1 MTPPFF
7 QPSAAQLNAV
17 IRGVA
22 YHLSHY
28 LHKAVRILLLGW
40 LLLFSLN
47 VQAETPL
54 LPPEKAFQFSV
65 ESVDSHQAELR
76 WNMPEQYYLY
86 RHQFKVEHGQQVLAL
101 ELPPAEDVYDENYG
115 HTQVYYRQVSFKI
128 PTQAVQRYQVSWQGC
143 AQDRLCYPPQRIE
156 FQTDS
161 TGLVILDNQSAAQK
175 NLWGGHSN
183 PTQNVFSTTP
193 ANSTLA
199 SSTSPAAAQPITAQD
214 QIWSEKLA
222 QSSFAYGLLL
232 FLGLGVL
239 LAFTPCSLPM
249 LPILT
254 SLLVREHKG
263 VKAWTIALVFVCSMA
278 MVYAI
283 LGLIASSAGLNFQ
296 RWLQQPA
303 TLIAFSLL
311 FVLFALNLF
320 GLFEI
325 KLPRAWVNRLDQA
338 QSMQKGGNLAGA
350 ALMGMLS
357 ALLVGPCM
365 TAPLAG
371 ALLFISQTQSQM
383 QGALL
388 LFTLGFG
395 MGTPLLLASVL
406 GAKALP
412 RAGLWMHQVK
422 VLFAFIMLAL
432 ALYFIRPLLGEA
444 WMQWLSLALGLGFVG
459 YVLHRLSG
467 YHGVLRAIYL
477 SALLVVV
484 PYLIYSQYQHSQRF
498 WQQENDA
505 VLEWHR
511 ATTAT
516 ELQQLL
522 AQAPKNQR
530 MIIDV
535 YADWCV
541 ACRPIEQQV
550 LTSSTVKQALAEF
563 YLIKLD
569 LSHYDASHQALLNKW
584 EILGPPTF
592 LFLDA
597 QQQEIRSLRLTGAF
611 NESTLLN
618 QLQQLQTT
626 QESSP

>member
-1 MTPPFF
+1 MKQSLF
-7 QPSAAQLNAV
+7 QTFWQAAVDLMADIFRSMNKGFSFLLA
-17 IRGVA
+17 
-22 YHLSHY
+22 S
-28 LHKAVRILLLGW
+28 LLL
-40 LLLFSLN
+40 LCSLSLH
-47 VQAETPL
+47 AEAPL
-54 LPPEKAFQFSV
+54 LPPEQAFQFSV
-65 ESVDSHQAELR
+65 ESVNSQQAELR

-86 RHQFKVEHGQQVLAL
+86 QHQFKVEHGQQILAL

-128 PTQAVQRYQVSWQGC
+128 PTQAAQRYQVSWQGC

-161 TGLVILDNQSAAQK
+161 TGLVILDNQSAIQK

-183 PTQNVFSTTP
+183 PPQNVFSTTQS
-193 ANSTLA
+193 NSTQA
-199 SSTSPAAAQPITAQD
+199 SSTSAAIAQPITAQD
-214 QIWSEKLA
+214 QMWSEKLA

-232 FLGLGVL
+232 FFGLGIL

-303 TLIAFSLL
+303 TLIAFSSL

-467 YHGVLRAIYL
+467 YHGALRAIYL

-484 PYLIYSQYQHSQRF
+484 PYLIYTQYQHSQRF
-498 WQQENDA
+498 WQQENDT
-505 VLEWHR
+505 VLE
-511 ATTAT
+511 
-516 ELQQLL
+516 
-522 AQAPKNQR
+522 
-530 MIIDV
+530 
-535 YADWCV
+535 
-541 ACRPIEQQV
+541 
-550 LTSSTVKQALAEF
+550 
-563 YLIKLD
+563 
-569 LSHYDASHQALLNKW
+569 
-584 EILGPPTF
+584 
-592 LFLDA
+592 
-597 QQQEIRSLRLTGAF
+597 
-611 NESTLLN
+611 
-618 QLQQLQTT
+618 
-626 QESSP
+626 

>member
-1 MTPPFF
+1 MADIFRYM
-7 QPSAAQLNAV
+7 N
-17 IRGVA
+17 RG
-22 YHLSHY
+22 LSC
-28 LHKAVRILLLGW
+28 LLASLLL
-40 LLLFSLN
+40 LCSLSLH
-47 VQAETPL
+47 AEAPL
-54 LPPEKAFQFSV
+54 LPPEQAFQFSV
-65 ESVDSHQAELR
+65 ESVNPQQAELR

-86 RHQFKVEHGQQVLAL
+86 QHQFKVEHGQQILAL

-115 HTQVYYRQVSFKI
+115 HTQVYYQQVSFKI
-128 PTQAVQRYQVSWQGC
+128 PTQAAQRYQVSWQGC

-199 SSTSPAAAQPITAQD
+199 SSTSVATAQPITAQD
-214 QIWSEKLA
+214 QMWSEKLA

-232 FLGLGVL
+232 FFGLGVL

-263 VKAWTIALVFVCSMA
+263 VKAWTITLVFVCSMA

-311 FVLFALNLF
+311 FVLFVLNLF

-444 WMQWLSLALGLGFVG
+444 WMQWLSLALGVGFVG

-467 YHGVLRAIYL
+467 YHGTLRAIYL

-484 PYLIYSQYQHSQRF
+484 PYLIYNQYQHSQRF

>member
-1 MTPPFF
+1 MADIFRYM
-7 QPSAAQLNAV
+7 N
-17 IRGVA
+17 RG
-22 YHLSHY
+22 LSC
-28 LHKAVRILLLGW
+28 LLASLLL
-40 LLLFSLN
+40 LCSLSLH
-47 VQAETPL
+47 AEAPL
-54 LPPEKAFQFSV
+54 LPPEQAFQFSV
-65 ESVDSHQAELR
+65 ESVNPQQAELR

-86 RHQFKVEHGQQVLAL
+86 QHQFKVEHGQQILAL

-115 HTQVYYRQVSFKI
+115 HTQVYYQKVSFKI
-128 PTQAVQRYQVSWQGC
+128 PTQAAQRYQVSWQGC

-199 SSTSPAAAQPITAQD
+199 SSTSVATAQPITAQD
-214 QIWSEKLA
+214 QMWSEKLA

-232 FLGLGVL
+232 FFGLGVL

-263 VKAWTIALVFVCSMA
+263 VKAWTITLVFVCSMA

-444 WMQWLSLALGLGFVG
+444 WMQWLSLALGVGFVG

-467 YHGVLRAIYL
+467 YHGTLRAIYL

-484 PYLIYSQYQHSQRF
+484 PYLIYNQYQHSQRF

>member
-1 MTPPFF
+1 M
-7 QPSAAQLNAV
+7 ADILRYVAQ
-17 IRGVA
+17 G
-22 YHLSHY
+22 LSC
-28 LHKAVRILLLGW
+28 LLASLLL
-40 LLLFSLN
+40 LCSLSLH
-47 VQAETPL
+47 AEAPL
-54 LPPEKAFQFSV
+54 LPPEQAFQFSV
-65 ESVDSHQAELR
+65 ESVNPQQAELR

-86 RHQFKVEHGQQVLAL
+86 QHQFKVEHGQQILAL

-115 HTQVYYRQVSFKI
+115 HTQVYYQQVSFKI
-128 PTQAVQRYQVSWQGC
+128 PTQAAQRYQVSWQGC

-444 WMQWLSLALGLGFVG
+444 WMQWLSLALGVGFVG

-467 YHGVLRAIYL
+467 YHGTLRAIYL

-484 PYLIYSQYQHSQRF
+484 PYLIYNQYQHSQRF

-505 VLEWHR
+505 VLEWYR

>member
-1 MTPPFF
+1 M
-7 QPSAAQLNAV
+7 ADILRYVAQ
-17 IRGVA
+17 G
-22 YHLSHY
+22 LSCLLASLFLLCSLS
-28 LHKAVRILLLGW
+28 LH
-40 LLLFSLN
+40 
-47 VQAETPL
+47 AEAPL
-54 LPPEKAFQFSV
+54 LPPEQAFQFSV
-65 ESVDSHQAELR
+65 ESVNPQQAELR

-86 RHQFKVEHGQQVLAL
+86 QHQFKVEHGQQILAL

-115 HTQVYYRQVSFKI
+115 HTQVYYQQVSFKI
-128 PTQAVQRYQVSWQGC
+128 PTQAAQRYQVSWQGC

-183 PTQNVFSTTP
+183 PTQNVFSTTQT
-193 ANSTLA
+193 NSTLA
-199 SSTSPAAAQPITAQD
+199 SSTSPAAAQTITAQD

-278 MVYAI
+278 IVYAI

-444 WMQWLSLALGLGFVG
+444 WMQWLSLALGVGFVG

-467 YHGVLRAIYL
+467 YHGTLRAIYL

-484 PYLIYSQYQHSQRF
+484 PYLIYNQYQHSQRF

-530 MIIDV
+530 IIIDV

-569 LSHYDASHQALLNKW
+569 LSHYDASHQALLNQW

-626 QESSP
+626 QESSS

>member
-1 MTPPFF
+1 MKQSLF
-7 QPSAAQLNAV
+7 QTFWQAAVDLMADIFRYMN
-17 IRGVA
+17 RG
-22 YHLSHY
+22 LSC
-28 LHKAVRILLLGW
+28 LLASLLL
-40 LLLFSLN
+40 LCSLSLH
-47 VQAETPL
+47 AEAPL
-54 LPPEKAFQFSV
+54 LPPEQAFQFSV
-65 ESVDSHQAELR
+65 ESVNPQQAELR

-86 RHQFKVEHGQQVLAL
+86 QHQFKVEHGQQILAL

-115 HTQVYYRQVSFKI
+115 HTQVYYQQVSFKI
-128 PTQAVQRYQVSWQGC
+128 PTQAAQRYQVSWQGC

-199 SSTSPAAAQPITAQD
+199 SSTSVATAQPITAQD
-214 QIWSEKLA
+214 QMWSEKLA

-232 FLGLGVL
+232 FFGLGGL

-263 VKAWTIALVFVCSMA
+263 VKAWTITLVFVCSMA

-325 KLPRAWVNRLDQA
+325 KLPRAWVNRLDQV

-395 MGTPLLLASVL
+395 MGSPLLLASVL

-444 WMQWLSLALGLGFVG
+444 WMQWLSLALGVGFVG

-467 YHGVLRAIYL
+467 YHGTLRAIYL

-484 PYLIYSQYQHSQRF
+484 PYLIYNQYQHSQRF

>member
-1 MTPPFF
+1 MKQSLF
-7 QPSAAQLNAV
+7 QTFWQAAVDLMADIFRYMN
-17 IRGVA
+17 RG
-22 YHLSHY
+22 LSC
-28 LHKAVRILLLGW
+28 LLASLLL
-40 LLLFSLN
+40 LCSLSLH
-47 VQAETPL
+47 AEAPL
-54 LPPEKAFQFSV
+54 LPPEQAFQFSV
-65 ESVDSHQAELR
+65 ESVNPQQAELR

-86 RHQFKVEHGQQVLAL
+86 QHQFKVEHGQQILAL

-115 HTQVYYRQVSFKI
+115 HTQVYYQQVSFKI
-128 PTQAVQRYQVSWQGC
+128 PTQAAQRYQVSWQGC

-175 NLWGGHSN
+175 NLWGGHSK

-199 SSTSPAAAQPITAQD
+199 SSTSVATAQPITAQD
-214 QIWSEKLA
+214 QMWSEKLA

-232 FLGLGVL
+232 FFGLGVL

-263 VKAWTIALVFVCSMA
+263 VKAWTITLVFVCSMA

-325 KLPRAWVNRLDQA
+325 KLPRAWVNRLDQV

-484 PYLIYSQYQHSQRF
+484 PYLIYNQYQHSQRF

-516 ELQQLL
+516 ELQQVL

-535 YADWCV
+535 YADW
-541 ACRPIEQQV
+541 
-550 LTSSTVKQALAEF
+550 
-563 YLIKLD
+563 
-569 LSHYDASHQALLNKW
+569 
-584 EILGPPTF
+584 
-592 LFLDA
+592 
-597 QQQEIRSLRLTGAF
+597 
-611 NESTLLN
+611 
-618 QLQQLQTT
+618 
-626 QESSP
+626 

>member
-1 MTPPFF
+1 MKKHVQGAYISQLIHYVLGVLCVFATAIS
-7 QPSAAQLNAV
+7 SAEDN
-17 IRGVA
+17 
-22 YHLSHY
+22 LS
-28 LHKAVRILLLGW
+28 ATLL
-40 LLLFSLN
+40 SPE
-47 VQAETPL
+47 QA
-54 LPPEKAFQFSV
+54 FVFSV
-65 ESVDSHQAELR
+65 ESTQRDQARLAWR
-76 WNMPEQYYLY
+76 IQPNYYLY
-86 RHQFKVEHGQQVLAL
+86 QHKFEVTQGNQALAL
-101 ELPPAEDVYDENYG
+101 DLPKAVAQYDENYG
-115 HTQVYYRQVSFKI
+115 QSQVYYQQVHI
-128 PTQAVQRYQVSWQGC
+128 NIATQASQKYKVMWQGC
-143 AQDRLCYPPQRIE
+143 AKDRICYPPQQIE
-156 FQTDS
+156 FQTDAD
-161 TGLVILDNQSAAQK
+161 GLVGMQNTASNASKGFLDAARSANAFDTQSATHTQTSTEVVAT
-175 NLWGGHSN
+175 NTSASN
-183 PTQNVFSTTP
+183 V
-193 ANSTLA
+193 L
-199 SSTSPAAAQPITAQD
+199 AQD
-214 QIWSEKLA
+214 QQWSSSLA
-222 QSSFAYGLLL
+222 QHSLAYSVLL
-232 FLGLGVL
+232 FLGLGIL

-249 LPILT
+249 LPIL
-254 SLLVREHKG
+254 SALIVREHKG
-263 VKAWTIALVFVCSMA
+263 VKAWAIALTFVVSMA
-278 MVYAI
+278 LVYAL
-283 LGLIASSAGLNFQ
+283 LGLIASFAGLNFQ
-296 RWLQQPA
+296 RWLQQPS
-303 TLIAFSLL
+303 TLIGFSVL

-325 KLPRAWVNRLDQA
+325 KLPQRLLNRLDRM
-338 QSMQKGGNLAGA
+338 QSVQQGGTLLGA
-350 ALMGMLS
+350 SVMGMIS

-371 ALLFISQTQSQM
+371 TLLFISQTQNQW

-432 ALYFIRPLLGEA
+432 ALYFIRPLLDEA

-467 YHGVLRAIYL
+467 YHGTLRAIYL

-484 PYLIYSQYQHSQRF
+484 PYLIYNQYQHSQRF

-516 ELQQLL
+516 ELKQLL

-569 LSHYDASHQALLNKW
+569 LSHYDASHQAVLNQW

-597 QQQEIRSLRLTGAF
+597 RQQEIRSLRLTGAF

>member
-1 MTPPFF
+1 MKQSLF
-7 QPSAAQLNAV
+7 QTFWQAAVDLMADIFRSMNKGFSFLLA
-17 IRGVA
+17 
-22 YHLSHY
+22 S
-28 LHKAVRILLLGW
+28 LLL
-40 LLLFSLN
+40 LCSLSLH
-47 VQAETPL
+47 AEAPL
-54 LPPEKAFQFSV
+54 LPPEQAFQFSV
-65 ESVDSHQAELR
+65 ESVNSQQAELR

-86 RHQFKVEHGQQVLAL
+86 QHQFKVEHGQQILAL

-128 PTQAVQRYQVSWQGC
+128 PTQAAQRYQVSWQGC

-161 TGLVILDNQSAAQK
+161 TGLVILDNQSAIQK

-183 PTQNVFSTTP
+183 PPQNVFSTTQS
-193 ANSTLA
+193 NSTQA
-199 SSTSPAAAQPITAQD
+199 SSTSAAIAQPITAQD
-214 QIWSEKLA
+214 QMWSEKLA

-232 FLGLGVL
+232 FFGLGIL

-325 KLPRAWVNRLDQA
+325 KMPRAWVNRLDQA

-467 YHGVLRAIYL
+467 YYGVLRAIYL

-484 PYLIYSQYQHSQRF
+484 PYLIYNQYQHSQRF

-516 ELQQLL
+516 ELKQLL

-569 LSHYDASHQALLNKW
+569 LSHYDASHQALLNQW